1 MLTVAIIILLVFL
14 FIVLIF
20 NSTAFLHKE
29 SSDYSGTQGSPV
41 MDERVKPIFSV
52 HGNRRAVLYIHGFPS
67 TPATYEYVAHL
78 SELNGYDVFAPLLPG
93 CGTTP
98 KDLTSK
104 NFTQWYAF
112 VRDLYLRYRKDYD
125 YFYLAGSSMG
135 GALSLKLA
143 EEFSGTSLSPSAIFV
158 ASTPVFL
165 NSIHNFAMRSPL
177 LYLIRMVGWF
187 FDYIP
192 AKRRFKELEDGE
204 ERWIGYSG
212 LFPRQ
217 IYSLMI
223 ALRPIRRNLRK
234 ITVPVYAVHSKGD
247 RTASFKNL
255 KFIMNHV
262 SSELRKQKIYDLR
275 KFNHSRHTL
284 FLYDSTRDDIWSE
297 LSSFFRE
304 VESSGAREGRSISP
318 AH

>member
-1 MLTVAIIILLVFL
+1 MLAATIIILC
-14 FIVLIF
+14 VLCLLWLF
-20 NSTAFLHKE
+20 NSTTFLHRE
-29 SSDYSGTQGSPV
+29 NPDYGNSPSSV

-78 SELNGYDVFAPLLPG
+78 SEQNGYDVFAPLLPG

-112 VRDLYLRYRKDYD
+112 VRNLYLCNRKNYN

-143 EEFSGTSLSPSAIFV
+143 EEFSGTELAPSAIFI

-165 NSIHNFAMRSPL
+165 NSIRNLAMRNPL

-192 AKRRFKELEDGE
+192 AKEKAKELEDGE
-204 ERWIGYSG
+204 ERWIGYRG

-223 ALRPIRRNLRK
+223 ALRLIRKNLPK
-234 ITVPVYAVHSKGD
+234 ITVPVYAVHSIGD

-255 KFIMNHV
+255 QFIINHV
-262 SSELRKQKIYDLR
+262 SSDVKKRKVYDLR
-275 KFNHSRHTL
+275 RFNHSRHTL

-304 VESSGAREGRSISP
+304 VETRQRTGHA
-318 AH
+318 

>member
-1 MLTVAIIILLVFL
+1 MLAAAIIILS
-14 FIVLIF
+14 VLCLLWLL
-20 NSTAFLHKE
+20 NLTTFLHKE
-29 SSDYSGTQGSPV
+29 NPDYGNSPASV

-78 SELNGYDVFAPLLPG
+78 SEENGYDVFAPLLPG

-112 VRDLYLRYRKDYD
+112 VRDMYLRYRKDYD

-135 GALSLKLA
+135 GALSLKIA
-143 EEFSGTSLSPSAIFV
+143 EEFSETELAPSAIFV

-165 NSIHNFAMRSPL
+165 NSIRHMAMRSPM

-192 AKRRFKELEDGE
+192 AKRKEKELVDGE
-204 ERWIGYSG
+204 DRWIGYSG

-217 IYSLMI
+217 IYSLMM
-223 ALRPIRRNLRK
+223 ALRLIRKNLPK
-234 ITVPVYAVHSKGD
+234 ITVPVYAVHSIGD

-255 KFIMNHV
+255 KFIVNHI
-262 SSELRKQKIYDLR
+262 SSEVRKLKVYDLR

-297 LSSFFRE
+297 LSSFFGE
-304 VESSGAREGRSISP
+304 VEKSASHNRRNISP
-318 AH
+318 VH